1 MCWSV
6 QLGSSQLDSGL
17 QGGLQGSAA
26 KIVILKLFSPV
37 LLSLASLVGKEFEN
51 SALEASELIGKLT
64 IFFHLSVLFWIL
76 LGVLLFKW
84 PLIRHFWREKDNRR
98 LYKEAWAVIVPM
110 HLIPQLWVLWVAS
123 KRNYNVLSVLGGTYL
138 CLESFWGLRPQ
149 ACW

>member
-76 LGVLLFKW
+76 LRVLLFK
-84 PLIRHFWREKDNRR
+84 
-98 LYKEAWAVIVPM
+98 
-110 HLIPQLWVLWVAS
+110 
-123 KRNYNVLSVLGGTYL
+123 
-138 CLESFWGLRPQ
+138 
-149 ACW
+149 